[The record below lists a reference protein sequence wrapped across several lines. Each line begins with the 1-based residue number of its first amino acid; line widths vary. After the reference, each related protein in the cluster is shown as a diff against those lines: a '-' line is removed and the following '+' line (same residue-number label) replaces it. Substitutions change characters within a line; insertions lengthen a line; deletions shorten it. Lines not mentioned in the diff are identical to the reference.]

1 MATFA
6 NIVINDGQATPVAHT
21 FSVKTND
28 QRVSIY
34 EDRSGGIAVG
44 YGRIRITTSDSD
56 VIRRVKANIAI
67 PTLEAVSGANP
78 AGFTP
83 AAQVA
88 YTTQFNGE
96 FLIPQRATLQEK
108 KNIFAYAKN
117 ALALALFGSL
127 VQDGEEITG

>member
-6 NIVINDGQATPVAHT
+6 NIVINDGAAAPVAHT

-28 QRVSIY
+28 QRVSVY

-44 YGRIRITTSDSD
+44 YGRITVKTSDSD
-56 VIRRVKANIAI
+56 VIRRIKANISI

-78 AGFTP
+78 NGFTP

-88 YTTQFNGE
+88 YYTQFDCE
-96 FLIPQRATLQEK
+96 FKIPQRATADEK
-108 KNIFAYAKN
+108 KHIYAYAKN
-117 ALALALFGSL
+117 ALALALFGAL
-127 VQDGEEITG
+127 VKDGEEITG

>member
-21 FSVKTND
+21 FAVKTND
-28 QRVSIY
+28 QRVSSY

-44 YGRIRITTSDSD
+44 YGKIRITTSDSD
-56 VIRRVKANIAI
+56 VVRRVKANIAI

-83 AAQVA
+83 AAQIA
-88 YTTQFNGE
+88 YVTQFNGE

-108 KNIFAYAKN
+108 KNIYAYAKN
-117 ALALALFGSL
+117 ALALALFGLL